1 MAYAVSAKAPNTAD
15 SDDVAVSTVRLVA
28 VMVFTLALCA
38 TVVGAY
44 VAVLSN

>member
-1 MAYAVSAKAPNTAD
+1 VNATAPVTHD
-15 SDDVAVSTVRLVA
+15 TDTDVEFSTVRLA
-28 VMVFTLALCA
+28 AMMVSTLALCL

>member
-1 MAYAVSAKAPNTAD
+1 VNATAPITPGTD
-15 SDDVAVSTVRLVA
+15 TDVEFSTVRLA
-28 VMVFTLALCA
+28 AMMAATLALCA

>member
-1 MAYAVSAKAPNTAD
+1 MAYTVNANAPAAAD
-15 SDDVAVSTVRLVA
+15 FDEVEFSTFRLA
-28 VMVFTLALCA
+28 AMMLSTLALCA

>member
-1 MAYAVSAKAPNTAD
+1 MAYAVKANAPIAAD
-15 SDDVAVSTVRLVA
+15 SDDVEFSTVRLA
-28 VMVFTLALCA
+28 ATMVSTLALCA